1 MLFEIQNFTEQNK
14 INREAK
20 QGANRPE
27 RVEAAAV
34 WLPVCVFTDNHFMAR
49 FQDWSS
55 SSMRTFVCMFHLI
68 FLAVE
73 RVSQQVWGWVW
84 LWPLC
89 YLVGSACLRGFS
101 DTRFLYNIHSQT
113 SRSWKT
119 PGTRGRKGNLA
130 ETADEDE
137 DVLVSIVIMD
147 NWLFA

>member
-27 RVEAAAV
+27 RVEAAPV

-73 RVSQQVWGWVW
+73 RESANRCGDGCGCGLSLLPGWFS
-84 LWPLC
+84 LSEGFFRHALPL
-89 YLVGSACLRGFS
+89 
-101 DTRFLYNIHSQT
+101 
-113 SRSWKT
+113 
-119 PGTRGRKGNLA
+119 
-130 ETADEDE
+130 
-137 DVLVSIVIMD
+137 
-147 NWLFA
+147 